1 LLAPAPVD
9 EAFVARA
16 DGARDIGAVF
26 VRDTFG

>member
-16 DGARDIGAVF
+16 EGARGIVAVF
-26 VRDTFG
+26 ERDIFA